1 MTMMP
6 TKRVWAALLL
16 VGAFGCAPKSQ
27 EPVYYGGSGPGGAGA
42 QGGGGGGG
50 GGSCEQA
57 CGHYVQ
63 CKGSADANLYQ
74 GCVQQCL
81 GMYSDPQVLAQYSA
95 LDCPT
100 AVSVIE
106 GQAQPGGVP
115 GQGPGM
121 APGGDPGMGGVGST
135 PATSGKTGL
144 EDTWLVSDNK
154 ARYTVVLNADG
165 TMVFNN
171 VALKYSKTANKLTV
185 TAPNGVS
192 MTYDYKLDGDSLT
205 MSGGDLPAPV
215 TLGRSG
221 SQRGLVAQIAG
232 IYEGYESSLDP
243 SIYISYTQY
252 VTLYPDGSVGWSKA
266 EGGASRTAVNQNWER
281 FRTWNSS
288 SGQFGNAGTWSSDG
302 AGISVQWRLW
312 GGKLSQG
319 RIDVASGKFNLSGMG
334 VLSEGATIEF
344 KRN

>member
-1 MTMMP
+1 MVMNVT
-6 TKRVWAALLL
+6 RLWSVVL
-16 VGAFGCAPKSQ
+16 VLGLVGCAPRSQ
-27 EPVYYGGSGPGGAGA
+27 EPVYYGGGGAPAAGA
-42 QGGGGGGG
+42 QGGAG

-74 GCVQQCL
+74 GCVAQCQ

-95 LDCPT
+95 LDCQT
-100 AVSVIE
+100 ALSVIE
-106 GQAQPGGVP
+106 GQAQAGGMP
-115 GQGPGM
+115 GQGPPL
-121 APGGDPGMGGVGST
+121 ASAGDPNLGGASSGPV
-135 PATSGKTGL
+135 ASGKTGL
-144 EDTWLVSDNK
+144 EDTWLYADNK
-154 ARYTVVLNADG
+154 ARYTVVFNSDG
-165 TMVFNN
+165 TMTFNN
-171 VALKYSKTANKLTV
+171 VGLTYKKTADKITV

-192 MTYDYKLDGDSLT
+192 GSYDYKLEGDSLT

-215 TLGRSG
+215 TLGRAG
-221 SQRGLVAQIAG
+221 TQRGMMAQIAG
-232 IYEGYESSLDP
+232 VYEGYESSLDP
-243 SIYISYTQY
+243 SNYMSYTQY
-252 VTLYPDGSVGWSKA
+252 VTLYPDGSVGWAKA

-302 AGISVQWRLW
+302 AGITVQWRFW

-319 RIDVASGKFNLSGMG
+319 RIDVASGKFTLSGMG